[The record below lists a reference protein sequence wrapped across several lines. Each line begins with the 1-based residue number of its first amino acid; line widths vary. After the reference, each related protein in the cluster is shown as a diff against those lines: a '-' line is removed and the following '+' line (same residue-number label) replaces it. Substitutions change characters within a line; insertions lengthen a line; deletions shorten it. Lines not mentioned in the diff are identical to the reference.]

1 MARCMPRPWVLGSPV
16 QRIGFVARLIGSALW
31 LDCVLGYA
39 KPQGPRL
46 TGAMDG
52 FHQSDI
58 NVLHAN
64 LTMLSHVSVE

>member
-52 FHQSDI
+52 IKVQ
-58 NVLHAN
+58 
-64 LTMLSHVSVE
+64 T